1 MKNASRSSFPERR
14 NDNTKLPTKY
24 YWPRPDLHYFV
35 INLIVALGKR
45 WHREETRTGGRDGG
59 HEAQTG
65 QVGKRQDRRPVCRN
79 IDLCKPFSFTSR
91 VSDRLYPPGFRD
103 GSAKAQTAIL
113 PAVVLKTNEADISQ
127 KGTLP
132 IDYAPP
138 WGAYQEIR
146 SPRCFITCATTRSPG
161 SHALAGSSKP
171 RAVPFRPVHRRRG
184 QVVSV
189 HSAASPMSMWA
200 STCAFFDK
208 TFSRIGRMYTLGCFQ
223 CTFCRSTFVH
233 IAIYLRFCP
242 SNIVWGRQNV
252 H

>member
-1 MKNASRSSFPERR
+1 MRRKRVRSESGRIEGLSVGISTCANRCAGICGNIDLCNAFSCTSRNFDRLFS
-14 NDNTKLPTKY
+14 PT
-24 YWPRPDLHYFV
+24 PP
-35 INLIVALGKR
+35 
-45 WHREETRTGGRDGG
+45 
-59 HEAQTG
+59 
-65 QVGKRQDRRPVCRN
+65 RRPCPGGICGN
-79 IDLCKPFSFTSR
+79 IDLCKPFSFTIR
-91 VSDRLYPPGFRD
+91 VSDRLFPPGFRD

-113 PAVVLKTNEADISQ
+113 PAVVAKTNEADISQ

-146 SPRCFITCATTRSPG
+146 SPRCFITCATTRYPG
-161 SHALAGSSKP
+161 SHALSGSSRP
-171 RAVPFRPVHRRRG
+171 RAVPFRPAHRRRG

-208 TFSRIGRMYTLGCFQ
+208 TFSRVGRMYTLGCFQ

-233 IAIYLRFCP
+233 IAIYLRFCT
-242 SNIVWGRQNV
+242 SNIFWGRQNV